1 MICPNCKGEL
11 SRAWHP
17 KQASQVASIS
27 DVRWNCSTCG
37 EMFTSQQLRPAK
49 RQAKTVAAPAELV

>member
-11 SRAWHP
+11 SKVWQPKRA
-17 KQASQVASIS
+17 SEVLSIA

-37 EMFTSQQLRPAK
+37 AMFTNKELRPAK
-49 RQAKTVAAPAELV
+49 REAKAVAAPPELV